1 MIPFKM
7 IEEQM
12 QENVQPQ
19 MQNVFTRER
28 ETIKREL
35 TDVYPVLQDCNAIL
49 AGGALTSI
57 FSGKEIN
64 DFDIYFKDK
73 VGFTRFLCAAYGRSI
88 ADDLSISSARIA
100 HHNSRSILVN
110 CNEKHVQLIGM
121 RLFETPQDIFDSF
134 DFTINM
140 CSYDFASEQFIMH
153 TDFLHDLAARR
164 LVVNTNTAYPLVS
177 VLRVDK
183 YRQRGYEISKAQMFR
198 LLLAVNKKS
207 LSSWKDIE
215 DELGGL
221 YGLDPKDVLDQT
233 KEFSLDEAMSQ
244 LTKMFVPKNYENLEA
259 NPDLDNLL
267 KAFEHVV
274 DERVFEEIKKCP
286 YYGDLEFL

>member
-7 IEEQM
+7 LEEQM
-12 QENVQPQ
+12 QENQQPQ

-35 TDVYPVLQDCNAIL
+35 EGVYPVLQDCNAML
-49 AGGALTSI
+49 AGGALTSV

-73 VGFTRFLCAAYGRSI
+73 IGFTRFLCAAYGRSI
-88 ADDLSISSARIA
+88 ADDLSISDARIA
-100 HHNSRSILVN
+100 HHTSRSILVN

-134 DFTINM
+134 DFSINM
-140 CSYDFASEQFIMH
+140 CVYDFASEQFIMH
-153 TDFLHDLAARR
+153 PDFLHDLAARQ

-177 VLRVDK
+177 CLRVDK

-233 KEFSLDEAMSQ
+233 KEFSIDEAMNQ
-244 LTKMFVPKNYENLEA
+244 LTKLFVPQEYKELNA
-259 NPDLDNLL
+259 NVDLHDLL
-267 KAFEHVV
+267 KQFEHIV
-274 DERVFEEIKKCP
+274 DPTIYQEIKKNP
-286 YYGDLEFL
+286 YYGDLDFL